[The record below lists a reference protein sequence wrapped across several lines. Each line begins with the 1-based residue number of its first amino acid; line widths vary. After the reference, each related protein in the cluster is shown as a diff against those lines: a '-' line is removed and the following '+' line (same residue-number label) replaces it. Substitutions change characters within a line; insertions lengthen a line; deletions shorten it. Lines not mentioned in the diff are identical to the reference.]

1 MKRRLLRFGLTG
13 LALAI
18 GGFLLAASGIIPIK
32 ASSGHWPVTEWF
44 LHFSMRRSIALH
56 SLGIETPEL
65 DVPQLVLK
73 GAGHYEVGCRPCHG
87 SPGLPLPLIPRG
99 MTPHPPDLRSR
110 IAEMKPRELFYVVKH
125 GVKFTGMPAWPA
137 QRREDEIWAIVAF
150 LRELPTLNAEGYRR
164 LAHGEVL
171 ATGDGAPIGELAG
184 PQSIPRAVLDNCA
197 RCHGTRGEGRG
208 DGAFPRL
215 AGQSGEY
222 LENAMHAYADGTR
235 YSGIMQPIAAA
246 LTPESRREI
255 ANYYASQAPLPRSGA
270 HVENQAAVAR
280 GALIVEHGIP
290 SQRVP
295 SCTDC
300 HGPGG
305 SRRKAAYPL
314 LAGQQA
320 DYLKLQLQLFQ
331 KGYRG
336 GSAYAHLMH
345 PIAARLTPEQ
355 IRDVAL
361 YLASVRPDSAAAR

>member
-1 MKRRLLRFGLTG
+1 MKRRLLRFGLIG

-56 SLGIETPEL
+56 SWGIETPEL
-65 DVPQLVLK
+65 DAPQLELK

-87 SPGLPLPLIPRG
+87 SPEFPLPVIPRG

-110 IAEMKPRELFYVVKH
+110 IPDMKPRELFYVVKH

-137 QRREDEIWAIVAF
+137 QEREDEIWAIVAF
-150 LRELPTLNAEGYRR
+150 LRKLPNLNAEEYRR

-171 ATGDGAPIGELAG
+171 TTGDGAPIGELAG
-184 PQSIPRAVLDNCA
+184 PQSIPRAVTESCA
-197 RCHGTRGEGRG
+197 RCHGARGEGRG

-215 AGQSGEY
+215 AGQSRAY
-222 LENAMHAYADGTR
+222 LENAMHAYAEGTR
-235 YSGIMQPIAAA
+235 FSGIMQPIAAS
-246 LTPESRREI
+246 LTPQARREI
-255 ANYYASQAPLPRSGA
+255 ANYYASQAPLPPSRA
-270 HVENQAAVAR
+270 LVENKAAIER

-295 SCTDC
+295 SCADC

-305 SRRKAAYPL
+305 ARRKEAYPL
-314 LAGQQA
+314 LAGQYA
-320 DYLKLQLQLFQ
+320 DYLQLQLQLFE
-331 KGYRG
+331 KGHRG

-345 PIAARLTPEQ
+345 PVATRLTPEQ
-355 IRDVAL
+355 MRDVTL
-361 YLASVRPDSAAAR
+361 YLESVRPDTAAAR